1 MDVITEKN
9 PLPFI
14 TGTICAH
21 ACMGKCT
28 RNFYE
33 SPVHIREMKLEA
45 AQNGYEAL
53 MNKLTAP
60 AITKEGKAAV
70 IGGGPA
76 GMAAAYFLR
85 RAGMAVTVFEKND
98 ALGGVVRHVIPEFR
112 IPEHLLIKMQ
122 HFLRR
127 WALKFV

>member
-70 IGGGPA
+70 IGGGPVS
-76 GMAAAYFLR
+76 YTHL
-85 RAGMAVTVFEKND
+85 TLPTK
-98 ALGGVVRHVIPEFR
+98 R
-112 IPEHLLIKMQ
+112 I
-122 HFLRR
+122 
-127 WALKFV
+127 V

>member
-33 SPVHIREMKLEA
+33 DPVHIREMKKVA
-45 AQNGYEAL
+45 ADNGYDAL
-53 MNKLTAP
+53 IAKLSAP
-60 AITKEGKAAV
+60 AVTKEGKAAV
-70 IGGGPA
+70 VGGGPA

-85 RAGMAVTVFEKND
+85 RAGMAVTLFEKKS

-112 IPEHLLIKMQ
+112 IPEN
-122 HFLRR
+122 FD
-127 WALKFV
+127 

>member
-1 MDVITEKN
+1 
-9 PLPFI
+9 
-14 TGTICAH
+14 
-21 ACMGKCT
+21 
-28 RNFYE
+28 
-33 SPVHIREMKLEA
+33 
-45 AQNGYEAL
+45 

-112 IPEHLLIKMQ
+112 IPGTSKLRMHSSSWLTSRQMTENLISVRT
-122 HFLRR
+122 L
-127 WALKFV
+127 

>member
-76 GMAAAYFLR
+76 GMAAAYCAEPEWQLQYLR
-85 RAGMAVTVFEKND
+85 RTTLSAVLFAT
-98 ALGGVVRHVIPEFR
+98 
-112 IPEHLLIKMQ
+112 
-122 HFLRR
+122 
-127 WALKFV
+127 